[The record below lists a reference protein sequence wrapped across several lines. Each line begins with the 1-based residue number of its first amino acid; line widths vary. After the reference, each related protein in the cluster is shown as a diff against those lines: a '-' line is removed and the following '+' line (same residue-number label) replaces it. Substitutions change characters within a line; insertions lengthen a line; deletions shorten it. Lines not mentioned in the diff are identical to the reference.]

1 MSIVLN
7 IRKSFPYT
15 LNSKEKLRQSSHLN
29 TLSIELQISK
39 YSIKK
44 NKKMTRKYLRLSI
57 K

>member
-44 NKKMTRKYLRLSI
+44 NKKMTRKYLRLTI